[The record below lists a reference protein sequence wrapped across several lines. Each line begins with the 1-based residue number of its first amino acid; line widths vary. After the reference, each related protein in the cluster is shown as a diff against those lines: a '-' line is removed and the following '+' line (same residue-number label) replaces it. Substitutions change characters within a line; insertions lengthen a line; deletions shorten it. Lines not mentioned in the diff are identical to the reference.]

1 MIKRYTTLLKA
12 LNREGDKNSIM
23 LSLNII
29 NKISTSTL
37 AKRKRYHINNKV
49 TNQSSQSVD
58 LFRPLT
64 KRPKT
69 ATIHN
74 NISVTLIY

>member
-29 NKISTSTL
+29 KKISTSTL

-49 TNQSSQSVD
+49 ANQSSQSVD
-58 LFRPLT
+58 LFRP
-64 KRPKT
+64 
-69 ATIHN
+69 
-74 NISVTLIY
+74 